1 MKIPL
6 KLKWLGKET
15 GELCDLLSP
24 FHPIILVSP
33 APHLRTP
40 DLPARF
46 VCLPHR
52 ICRVLDLR
60 RTDFVSVSDRGDLH
74 FDVFELHD
82 QPQSFSAIYE
92 FYFEVYLRNSTLQ
105 HVPNVS
111 SYSYFETFYSILLER
126 RFIALIRGSFEDGTV
141 VALLLKEPTAVEL
154 NAYRACL
161 GPGTSTKEVAIVD
174 VLSVD
179 AGSKNL
185 KSLVQRAAEW
195 ARDAGY
201 NFLSSI
207 PTNALVTDGKES
219 HDDWILESENVTVW
233 QEEKAALLYC
243 DLRRCSYF
251 ANDIYFYSLSGNE
264 LSLHYVANVLP
275 RNSGVLRL
283 LNSTVDLNK
292 RVYTRHAPVRAALSA
307 AGIECEFLNEINLME
322 MVNS

>member
-24 FHPIILVSP
+24 FHPMILVSP

-40 DLPARF
+40 DLPAGF

-52 ICRVLDLR
+52 ICRVVDLR
-60 RTDFVSVSDRGDLH
+60 RTDFVSVYDRGDLP
-74 FDVFELHD
+74 FDVFELRD
-82 QPQSFSAIYE
+82 QPQSFSTIYE

-105 HVPNVS
+105 HAPNVS
-111 SYSYFETFYSILLER
+111 SYHYFETFYSILLER
-126 RFIALIRGSFEDGTV
+126 RFIALIRGSFKDGTV
-141 VALLLKEPTAVEL
+141 AALLLRQPTAVEL
-154 NAYRACL
+154 NAYRARL

-185 KSLVQRAAEW
+185 KSLVQRAVEW

-201 NFLSSI
+201 NFLSSL
-207 PTNALVTDGKES
+207 PANALVTDGNES
-219 HDDWILESENVTVW
+219 HDDWILENENVTVW
-233 QEEKAALLYC
+233 QEEKTALLYC
-243 DLRRCSYF
+243 DLRRCSYLPK
-251 ANDIYFYSLSGNE
+251 DIYFYSFSGTE
-264 LSLHYVANVLP
+264 VLLHYVANVLP

-307 AGIECEFLNEINLME
+307 AGIECEFLNEINLVE